1 MQYQILLVEDDFQI
15 QEGIRDYFAEKSQE
29 NIEISVAK
37 NGDEGMERI
46 YEGAYDLVILD
57 IMLPGLDGF
66 TLCRELRQRSTC
78 PVIFLTAKGR
88 EEDILYGYDL
98 GCDDYIVKPFSLKE
112 LYAKVNALLKRAHGL
127 VGAELLRCGSI
138 SLNPRRLLVAV
149 DEAEV
154 ALPPKEYALLKYL
167 MEHKG
172 SVVNRETLLI
182 RIWGYDYEGSDRV
195 VDNHIR
201 KLRAALGSAGKEIK
215 TVISRGYKMG

>member
-1 MQYQILLVEDDFQI
+1 MEYQILLVEDDSQI
-15 QEGIRDYFAEKSQE
+15 QEGIRDYFTEKSKE

-37 NGDEGMERI
+37 NGEEGIERI

-66 TLCRELRQRSTC
+66 TLCRELRGRSTC

-138 SLNPRRLLVAV
+138 SLNPRRLLVTV
-149 DEAEV
+149 DGSEV
-154 ALPPKEYALLKYL
+154 LLPPKEYALLKYL

-172 SVVNRETLLI
+172 SVVDRETLLI

-201 KLRAALGSAGKEIK
+201 KLRAALGSAGSEIK

>member
-15 QEGIRDYFAEKSQE
+15 QEGIRDYFTEKSQE
-29 NIEISVAK
+29 DIEISVAR
-37 NGDEGMERI
+37 NGDEGIERI

-138 SLNPRRLLVAV
+138 SLNPRRLLVTV
-149 DEAEV
+149 DEVEV

>member
-1 MQYQILLVEDDFQI
+1 MEYRILLVEDDSQI
-15 QEGIRDYFAEKSQE
+15 QEGIRDYFSEKSKK
-29 NIEISVAK
+29 NIEISVAS
-37 NGDEGMERI
+37 NGEEGIERI
-46 YEGAYDLVILD
+46 YEEAYDLAILD
-57 IMLPGLDGF
+57 IMLPGIDGF
-66 TLCRELRQRSTC
+66 TLCRELRGRNTC

-127 VGAELLRCGSI
+127 VGAELLRCGGI
-138 SLNPRRLLVAV
+138 SLNPGRLLVTV
-149 DEAEV
+149 DGAEV

-167 MEHKG
+167 MEHQG

-201 KLRAALGSAGKEIK
+201 KLRAALGSAGREIK